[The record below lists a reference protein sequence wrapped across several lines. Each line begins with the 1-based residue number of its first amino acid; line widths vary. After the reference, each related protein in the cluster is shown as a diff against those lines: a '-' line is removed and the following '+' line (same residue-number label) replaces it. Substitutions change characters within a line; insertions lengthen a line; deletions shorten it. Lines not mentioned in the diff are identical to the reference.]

1 MPQYFESFPEITY
14 DNFEVKNILSRVK
27 VSDVAKEFLTNFLPY
42 TIKEGDKPYQVA
54 FDYYDSVDY
63 IWLVYLSND
72 IIDPVY
78 GWHLDTREFEKYII
92 KKYGSIGAAKANLEG
107 YKDNDGTGRKYSVDT
122 FTLSSDPNK
131 SNWVPI
137 YSYDR
142 EDEENEAK
150 LTIKLLDKRFANQA
164 QKNLV
169 ALLNE

>member
-14 DNFEVKNILSRVK
+14 DNFEVKNILTRVK
-27 VSDVAKEFLTNFLPY
+27 VSDVAKDFLTNFLPY

-54 FDYYDSVDY
+54 FDYY
-63 IWLVYLSND
+63 
-72 IIDPVY
+72 
-78 GWHLDTREFEKYII
+78 
-92 KKYGSIGAAKANLEG
+92 
-107 YKDNDGTGRKYSVDT
+107 T

-131 SNWVPI
+131 SNWIPI

>member
-1 MPQYFESFPEITY
+1 MNHIFPYRYTQL
-14 DNFEVKNILSRVK
+14 NIVRTPHL
-27 VSDVAKEFLTNFLPY
+27 N
-42 TIKEGDKPYQVA
+42 
-54 FDYYDSVDY
+54 YYDSVDY

-131 SNWVPI
+131 SNWIPI